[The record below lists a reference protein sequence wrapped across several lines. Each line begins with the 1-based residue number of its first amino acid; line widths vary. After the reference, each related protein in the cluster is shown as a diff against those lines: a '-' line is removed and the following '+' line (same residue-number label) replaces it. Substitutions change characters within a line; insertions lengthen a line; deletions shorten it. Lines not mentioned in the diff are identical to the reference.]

1 MTLVPD
7 EMTLVPDEMTLVPD
21 ATALPPD
28 GLPPTTWRRSLPVN
42 RRNVSF
48 FSASFLD
55 ENC

>member
-21 ATALPPD
+21 AAALPPD

-48 FSASFLD
+48 FSTSFLD